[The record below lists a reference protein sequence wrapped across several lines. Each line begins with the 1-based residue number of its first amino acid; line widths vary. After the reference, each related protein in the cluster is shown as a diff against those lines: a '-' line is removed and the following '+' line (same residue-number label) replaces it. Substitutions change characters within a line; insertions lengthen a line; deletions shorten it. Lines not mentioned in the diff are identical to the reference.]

1 MDTIVPDATSNSSD
15 FEDFDESGGQP
26 SGRRWDPLGAAKND
40 DEDGDKTTLAD
51 YGDTD
56 S

>member
-1 MDTIVPDATSNSSD
+1 MENIASCAGNGISDTEDIDENS
-15 FEDFDESGGQP
+15 QP

-40 DEDGDKTTLAD
+40 DEDGDTTLAQ
-51 YGDTD
+51 YDTD